1 MKKYLVVGNP
11 VEHSLSPKLHNYWLK
26 NNSIEAIYGKLQ
38 AYDNDLKELCSS
50 IKNGQ
55 INGLNITVPFKKK
68 IIPHLDVLS
77 GHALRTQSVNTILKK
92 DNKIF
97 GFNTDVDGFELSL
110 LNYIDKIRNKTVL
123 ILGAGG
129 VAPSIIYVLKK
140 IKASKILI
148 TNRTKIKSE
157 NLKTKFSDIDVVDW
171 GETPAADVV
180 INVTS
185 LGLNPNDKIDID
197 YDQIGNDKFFYDVIY
212 KPSKTL
218 FLDEAKKRGNI
229 IENGKMMFAYQA
241 QKAFELWN
249 NLKPEINE
257 QVLNLL
263 DD

>member
-1 MKKYLVVGNP
+1 MKKFLVIGDP
-11 VEHSLSPKLHNYWLK
+11 IEHSLSPKLHNYWFKK
-26 NNSIEAIYGKLQ
+26 NNIDAIY
-38 AYDNDLKELCSS
+38 E
-50 IKNGQ
+50 
-55 INGLNITVPFKKK
+55 KKK
-68 IIPHLDVLS
+68 INETELQDIVSEIRKKEIFGVNVTVPYKTKIIKYLDLLS
-77 GHALRTQSVNTILKK
+77 DDAKATQSVNTIIKK
-92 DNKIF
+92 ENKIF

-110 LNYIDKIRNKTVL
+110 QKYIDKIKNKTIL
-123 ILGAGG
+123 IIGAGG

-148 TNRTKIKSE
+148 TNRTKTKAA
-157 NLKTKFSDIDVVDW
+157 NLKNKFSDINVVDW
-171 GETPAADVV
+171 GETPEADVV

-185 LGLNPNDKIDID
+185 LGLNPNDKIDLD
-197 YDQIGNDKFFYDVIY
+197 YEKIGKDKFFYDVIY

-249 NLKPEINE
+249 NLKPKIDE

>member
-1 MKKYLVVGNP
+1 MPEFPFVSESFTVVLSFPKQETIPNP
-11 VEHSLSPKLHNYWLK
+11 VMTARFISFP
-26 NNSIEAIYGKLQ
+26 
-38 AYDNDLKELCSS
+38 
-50 IKNGQ
+50 
-55 INGLNITVPFKKK
+55 
-68 IIPHLDVLS
+68 
-77 GHALRTQSVNTILKK
+77 
-92 DNKIF
+92 
-97 GFNTDVDGFELSL
+97 
-110 LNYIDKIRNKTVL
+110 
-123 ILGAGG
+123 
-129 VAPSIIYVLKK
+129 IIYVLKK
-140 IKASKILI
+140 IKASKILV
-148 TNRTKIKSE
+148 TNRTKINSE

-185 LGLNPNDKIDID
+185 LGLKPNDKIDID
-197 YDQIGNDKFFYDVIY
+197 YDKIGKDKFFYDVIY

-257 QVLNLL
+257 QVLNFL

>member
-1 MKKYLVVGNP
+1 M
-11 VEHSLSPKLHNYWLK
+11 
-26 NNSIEAIYGKLQ
+26 
-38 AYDNDLKELCSS
+38 
-50 IKNGQ
+50 
-55 INGLNITVPFKKK
+55 
-68 IIPHLDVLS
+68 
-77 GHALRTQSVNTILKK
+77 
-92 DNKIF
+92 
-97 GFNTDVDGFELSL
+97 
-110 LNYIDKIRNKTVL
+110 
-123 ILGAGG
+123 
-129 VAPSIIYVLKK
+129 
-140 IKASKILI
+140 
-148 TNRTKIKSE
+148 
-157 NLKTKFSDIDVVDW
+157 KTKFSDIDVVDW

-197 YDQIGNDKFFYDVIY
+197 YDKIGKDKFFYDVIY

-218 FLDEAKKRGNI
+218 FLDKAKKRGNI